1 MDAFFVSVEEL
12 FDPNLKGKPVVVGG
26 RSHER
31 GVVAAA
37 SYAVRKFGVHS
48 AMPLR
53 QAYRLCPQAIFIPG
67 SPERYREYSHRVRE
81 VLGDF
86 SPKVEM
92 ASIDEAYLDMT
103 GSRRLLGAPVAA
115 ANRLHEAIREKTELP
130 CSIGIGTSRLIAK
143 IGSEMAKPNGVLWVL
158 PGAEAGFLAPLDVGK
173 IPGVG
178 RVAQKS
184 LRDRGIRK
192 IGQLA
197 ELEESFLAS
206 VWGKAGVA
214 LAGKAKGLDAGAWF
228 APGVGAREEP
238 KSVSHETTFRDD
250 TKDQDL
256 LNATL
261 AKLVQL
267 VGRRLREYGLH
278 GRTVQLKLR
287 YADFR
292 TITRAHT
299 LAEPT
304 QLDSVLLEMIR
315 GLFARNW
322 KPDQAVRL
330 LGVHVGSL
338 ETVPGQLNW
347 VDAPRNQ
354 KWERVLEAADAVRD
368 RFGESSIGLA
378 AAMKHGRHER
388 VHENPAG
395 LPGKGKRKIKPRR
408 ESNRAVSDAV
418 PGKHN

>member
-12 FDPNLKGKPVVVGG
+12 FDPALKGKPVVVGG

-31 GVVAAA
+31 GVVSAA

-67 SPERYREYSHRVRE
+67 SPERYREYSHQVRE

-115 ANRLHEAIREKTELP
+115 ANRLHEAIRERTQLP
-130 CSIGIGTSRLIAK
+130 CSVGVGTSRLIAK
-143 IGSEMAKPNGVLWVL
+143 IGSGLAKPNGVLWVL

-178 RVAQKS
+178 TVAQKS

-197 ELEESFLAS
+197 DLDERFLAS

-228 APGVGAREEP
+228 APGVGARDEP

-287 YADFR
+287 YSDFR

-299 LAEPT
+299 LGEPT
-304 QLDSVLLEMIR
+304 QLDSVLLETIR
-315 GLFARNW
+315 ELFARNW
-322 KPDQAVRL
+322 KTHQAVRL

-338 ETVPGQLNW
+338 ETVAGQVNW

-368 RFGESSIGLA
+368 RYGESSIGLA
-378 AAMKHGRHER
+378 AAMKHGREER

-395 LPGKGKRKIKPRR
+395 LAGKGRRKTKPSR
-408 ESNRAVSDAV
+408 ESKR
-418 PGKHN
+418 P